1 MSLTTFVQSVQ
12 FQTFQ
17 AISIFLQ
24 IQLDDSNYHIFPPC
38 FAQMKWK
45 IDGSSAHKHEHTLQF
60 LHFSQQY
67 TVHIMARR
75 EKNRPGFSHVRVFGL
90 QRHHFPRQ
98 ICAYILWSRGA
109 KRQGG
114 LGGSSRFELTMGI
127 SYLWWT
133 QTRLKLAQMARH
145 DYSAIC
151 AHNLFAVYHIDK
163 LSADNRTLFDD
174 GKMCECT
181 KISYEKMWWVSE
193 YSHEKC
199 EWCWLWY

>member
-1 MSLTTFVQSVQ
+1 
-12 FQTFQ
+12 
-17 AISIFLQ
+17 
-24 IQLDDSNYHIFPPC
+24 
-38 FAQMKWK
+38 MKWK
-45 IDGSSAHKHEHTLQF
+45 SRGRARTDTSAPYNF

-90 QRHHFPRQ
+90 QRHYFSRQ

-109 KRQGG
+109 NGC
-114 LGGSSRFELTMGI
+114 GSSVGSWRLELTMGI

-133 QTRLKLAQMARH
+133 QTWLKSAQMARH
-145 DYSAIC
+145 DYSAIY

-163 LSADNRTLFDD
+163 LSADNHTLFYNK
-174 GKMCECT
+174 KMCECT
-181 KISYEKMWWVSE
+181 QISYEKMWWVSE

-199 EWCWLWY
+199 EWCWLWC

>member
-1 MSLTTFVQSVQ
+1 MGR
-12 FQTFQ
+12 
-17 AISIFLQ
+17 AHIST
-24 IQLDDSNYHIFPPC
+24 NAPYN
-38 FAQMKWK
+38 
-45 IDGSSAHKHEHTLQF
+45 F

-75 EKNRPGFSHVRVFGL
+75 EKNRPRFSHVRMCRL
-90 QRHHFPRQ
+90 QRRHFPRQ

-114 LGGSSRFELTMGI
+114 LGGSSRFELTIGI

-133 QTRLKLAQMARH
+133 QTWLKSAQMARH

-181 KISYEKMWWVSE
+181 QIFHVKMWWCKWIFIWKMWMVLTLMLISIAICAW
-193 YSHEKC
+193 K
-199 EWCWLWY
+199 